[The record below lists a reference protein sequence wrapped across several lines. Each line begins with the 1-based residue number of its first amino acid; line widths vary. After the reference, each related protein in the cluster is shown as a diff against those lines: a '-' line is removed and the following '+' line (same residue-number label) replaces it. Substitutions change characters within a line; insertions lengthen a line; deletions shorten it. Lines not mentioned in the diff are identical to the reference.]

1 MKRLP
6 NSRSDRAF
14 FPLSQ
19 DWERGRVR
27 VGGGE
32 LHGGPSF
39 PVITLTPP
47 LSRKPGEG
55 VAWSRPDK
63 GLFGAEGTENTEEI
77 MELNRRTNNKI

>member
-6 NSRSDRAF
+6 SSRSDRAF

-27 VGGGE
+27 VGGVE

-39 PVITLTPP
+39 LVITLTPP
-47 LSRKPGEG
+47 LSREPGEG
-55 VAWSRPDK
+55 VTWSRPDK
-63 GLFGAEGTENTEEI
+63 GLFGAEDAEI
-77 MELNRRTNNKI
+77 AELEKLSAN